1 MSEETNKPSDD
12 EQKPAPIAEV
22 LIATGL
28 KMAQEQELTLGEL
41 VGHFEIA
48 KFEVYG
54 RVTAGAKA
62 QAAAAQTSEPVEG
75 GDTEKTEDALTVEDG
90 GKA

>member
-12 EQKPAPIAEV
+12 EQKTAPIAEV

-62 QAAAAQTSEPVEG
+62 QAAQQASESGEP
-75 GDTEKTEDALTVEDG
+75 AEDG
-90 GKA
+90 DKQEQEVASEA

>member
-62 QAAAAQTSEPVEG
+62 QAAQQASESVEP
-75 GDTEKTEDALTVEDG
+75 AEDG
-90 GKA
+90 DKQGQEVASEA